1 LNLTYFKG
9 NLMTNQHNAHA
20 SVTMPAAEA
29 LSAWWD
35 GECVAQQA
43 QRIDHLL
50 SVPASDAR
58 VSLRCYSLIGA
69 ALRHEPLD
77 SRDISVLIAAR
88 LADSTQEANRL
99 AHDLAD
105 QTVRE
110 RVLAFP
116 QTRVRRSM
124 NAWRGAIA
132 ASFVAG
138 LVGVGIFMSPQQS
151 VDRSA
156 NLAALQQEPSMANGS
171 GLVKSEA
178 NVMPVVARVNPATVL
193 PAWAQTPSTKAP
205 MDPYLMTHFES
216 VSPDLSEVMP
226 SLRMISFRPE

>member
-1 LNLTYFKG
+1 
-9 NLMTNQHNAHA
+9 MTNQHNAHA
-20 SVTMPAAEA
+20 SVAMPAAEA

-35 GECVAQQA
+35 DECVAHQA

-50 SVPASDAR
+50 TVPTSDAR
-58 VSLRCYSLIGA
+58 ASLRCYSLIGA
-69 ALRHEPLD
+69 ALRHEHLD
-77 SRDISVLIAAR
+77 QRDISTLISSR
-88 LADSTQEANRL
+88 LANDAKEANHL
-99 AHDLAD
+99 AQHLAD
-105 QTVRE
+105 PSVNE

-116 QTRVRRSM
+116 QSRVRRSM

-151 VDRSA
+151 VDRSEH
-156 NLAALQQEPSMANGS
+156 LAAGLQAHMTAPSLGS
-171 GLVKSEA
+171 AVGGGGVEA
-178 NVMPVVARVNPATVL
+178 LPVVARVNSATVL
-193 PAWAQTPSTKAP
+193 PAWAQTPAQKAP

>member
-1 LNLTYFKG
+1 
-9 NLMTNQHNAHA
+9 MTTQHNAHA
-20 SVTMPAAEA
+20 VGAMPAAEA

-35 GECVAQQA
+35 DECVAHEA

-50 SVPASDAR
+50 SVPATEAR
-58 VSLRCYSLIGA
+58 TSLRCYSLIGA
-69 ALRHEPLD
+69 ALRHEHLD
-77 SRDISVLIAAR
+77 QRDISTLISSR
-88 LADSTQEANRL
+88 LADSAQTANRL

-105 QTVRE
+105 QSVGE

-116 QTRVRRSM
+116 QSRVRRSM

-138 LVGVGIFMSPQQS
+138 LVGVGIFMAPQQS
-151 VDRSA
+151 VDRSV
-156 NLAALQQEPSMANGS
+156 NLAALQQAPSVASGS
-171 GLVKSEA
+171 ALVNQGA
-178 NVMPVVARVNPATVL
+178 GALPVIARVNPATTL
-193 PAWAQTPSTKAP
+193 PAWAQTPATKAP

-226 SLRMISFRPE
+226 SLRMISFRTE

>member
-1 LNLTYFKG
+1 
-9 NLMTNQHNAHA
+9 MTTQHNAHA
-20 SVTMPAAEA
+20 SNAMPAAEA

-35 GECVAQQA
+35 DECVAQQA

-58 VSLRCYSLIGA
+58 SSLRCYSLIGA
-69 ALRHEPLD
+69 ALRHEHLD
-77 SRDISVLIAAR
+77 QRDISTLISSR
-88 LADSTQEANRL
+88 LAQSAEEANHL
-99 AHDLAD
+99 AQHLAD
-105 QTVRE
+105 HSASE

-116 QTRVRRSM
+116 QSRVRRSM

-138 LVGVGIFMSPQQS
+138 LVGVGIFMSPQPS
-151 VDRSA
+151 VDRSN
-156 NLAALQQEPSMANGS
+156 NLAAQQQAKMLAPTFNPALVGAS
-171 GLVKSEA
+171 GAEL
-178 NVMPVVARVNPATVL
+178 PVVARVNSATVL
-193 PAWAQTPSTKAP
+193 PAWAQTPAQKAP

>member
-1 LNLTYFKG
+1 
-9 NLMTNQHNAHA
+9 MTNQHNAHA
-20 SVTMPAAEA
+20 SVAMPAAEA

-35 GECVAQQA
+35 DECVAHQA

-50 SVPASDAR
+50 TVPASDAR
-58 VSLRCYSLIGA
+58 ASLRCYSLIGA
-69 ALRHEPLD
+69 ALRHEHLD
-77 SRDISVLIAAR
+77 QRDISTLISAR
-88 LADSTQEANRL
+88 LANNAEEANHL
-99 AHDLAD
+99 AQNLAD
-105 QTVRE
+105 PSVNE

-116 QTRVRRSM
+116 QSRVRRSM

-138 LVGVGIFMSPQQS
+138 LVGVGVWMLPQQS
-151 VDRSA
+151 A
-156 NLAALQQEPSMANGS
+156 NKTLEISTLQQAQNVAPSFGSAVLNGITA
-171 GLVKSEA
+171 L
-178 NVMPVVARVNPATVL
+178 PVVARVDSATVL
-193 PAWAQTPSTKAP
+193 PAWAQTPAQKAP

>member
-1 LNLTYFKG
+1 
-9 NLMTNQHNAHA
+9 MINQHNAHA
-20 SVTMPAAEA
+20 AVAMPAAEA

-35 GECVAQQA
+35 DECVAHQA

-69 ALRHEPLD
+69 ALRHEHLD
-77 SRDISVLIAAR
+77 SRDISTLISSR
-88 LADSTQEANRL
+88 LADNAQEANHL
-99 AHDLAD
+99 AHHLAD
-105 QTVRE
+105 SSVGE

-116 QTRVRRSM
+116 QSRVRRAM

-138 LVGVGIFMSPQQS
+138 LVGVGIFMAPQQS
-151 VDRSA
+151 VDRSD
-156 NLAALQQEPSMANGS
+156 NLAALQQAQITVPSAGS
-171 GLVKSEA
+171 AVVGGL
-178 NVMPVVARVNPATVL
+178 PVVARVNSATVL
-193 PAWAQTPSTKAP
+193 PAWAQTPAQKAP

>member
-1 LNLTYFKG
+1 
-9 NLMTNQHNAHA
+9 MTNQHNAHA
-20 SVTMPAAEA
+20 SVAMPAAEA

-35 GECVAQQA
+35 DECVAHQA

-50 SVPASDAR
+50 TVPASDAR
-58 VSLRCYSLIGA
+58 ASLRCYSLIGA
-69 ALRHEPLD
+69 ALRHEHLD
-77 SRDISVLIAAR
+77 QRDISTLISAR
-88 LADSTQEANRL
+88 LANNAEEANHL
-99 AHDLAD
+99 AQNLAD
-105 QTVRE
+105 SSVNE

-116 QTRVRRSM
+116 QSRVRRSM

-138 LVGVGIFMSPQQS
+138 LVGVGVWMLPQQS
-151 VDRSA
+151 A
-156 NLAALQQEPSMANGS
+156 NKTLEISTLQQAQNAAPSFGSAVLNGITA
-171 GLVKSEA
+171 L
-178 NVMPVVARVNPATVL
+178 PVVARVDSATVL
-193 PAWAQTPSTKAP
+193 PAWAQTPAQKAP